1 MNIGDQFSLEHLIF
15 SSRICRTCGK
25 EKDLISDFYLT
36 RKDRGAFPS
45 AYSYECK
52 SCTINR
58 INISR
63 KNKIKTYMWDYP
75 DW

>member
-1 MNIGDQFSLEHLIF
+1 MDVGDQFSLEHLIF
-15 SSRICRTCGK
+15 SSRTCRACKK
-25 EKDLISDFYLT
+25 EKDLISDFYLI

-45 AYSYECK
+45 SYSYECK

-58 INISR
+58 IISSR
-63 KNKIKTYMWDYP
+63 KTKVKTRGWEYP